1 MTKAPEPEDK
11 LDSATHV
18 VVNGPEDAPFDWHA
32 VDWRRVEDDV
42 RRLRQ
47 RIFTASK
54 AGDLKKVRS
63 LQKLMLRSRANTLL
77 SVRRVTERNAGRMTA
92 GVDGEVVLTPQAKAR
107 LADRVHQQAEPFK
120 AMPVRRV
127 YIPKQGSS
135 TKRRPLGIPVI
146 ADRVHQARVV
156 NALEPEWEARFEPR
170 SYGFRP
176 GRGCHDAIQAVFEVV
191 KGKRPKRPWV
201 LDADLAGAFD
211 RIAHDHILAM
221 LGTFPARGM
230 VAQWLKAG
238 VVEQGR
244 LHRTE
249 EGTPQGGVVSPV
261 LLNIAL
267 DGMEQTAGVRYQSKG
282 SIRVDS
288 PAVIRYADDFI
299 VHCHTRQDALEIKAK
314 LATWLAPRG
323 LAFNEDKT
331 RVVTLAEGFD
341 FLGFNVRRYRDKTL
355 IKPSKAAI
363 RRTRERL
370 RTELRSLR
378 GSNAQAVMRK
388 LNPIIRGWANYY
400 RTQVSSDAYSALDA
414 YLWRLTWKWANYSHP
429 NKPKPWVFARYY
441 GKFNKSEPV
450 GVRRPPKRRLHAQ
463 VRLDPH
469 PPTLDR
475 QAWGVTR
482 RPRACRLLGLATT
495 QGAAADQQD
504 HPGAHQLPGWSLRDL
519 RRLPIRRREPATN
532 PERVGKV
539 AGHPHRDHHDRDAAR
554 QLGDGW
560 NPSHTRRVPTRPRP
574 RTAGPLRSHRAC
586 LSRMPGNWHVRF

>member
-1 MTKAPEPEDK
+1 MTETPEPEDK
-11 LDSATHV
+11 LDAATHV
-18 VVNGPEDAPFDWHA
+18 VANGPEDVPFDWHA

-92 GVDGEVVLTPQAKAR
+92 GVDGQVVLTLEAKAR
-107 LADRVHQQAEPFK
+107 LADRLHQMSEPFK

-127 YIPKQGSS
+127 HIPKQGSS

-146 ADRVHQARVV
+146 ADRAHQARVV
-156 NALEPEWEARFEPR
+156 SALEPEWEARFEPR

-191 KGKRPKRPWV
+191 KGKSPKRPWV

-211 RIAHDHILAM
+211 RIGHDHLMSM
-221 LGTFPARGM
+221 LGSFPARGM
-230 VAQWLKAG
+230 IRQWLKAG

-267 DGMEQTAGVRYQSKG
+267 HGMEQVAGVRYQSTG

-288 PAVIRYADDFI
+288 PAVIRYADDFV
-299 VHCHTRQDALEIKAK
+299 VHCHTRQDAVEIKAK
-314 LATWLAPRG
+314 LAKWLASRG

-331 RVVTLAEGFD
+331 RVVTLNEGFD

-355 IKPSKAAI
+355 IKPSKVAI
-363 RRTRERL
+363 GRIRERL

-378 GSNAQAVMRK
+378 GSNAQAVIKR
-388 LNPIIRGWANYY
+388 LNPIIRGWSNYY
-400 RTQVSSDAYSALDA
+400 RTQVSSDAFNALDA
-414 YLWRLTWKWANYSHP
+414 HLWRLTWKWATYSHP
-429 NKPKPWVFARYY
+429 NKPKPWVFAPADPGLGGDCAPALLSGWR
-441 GKFNKSEPV
+441 GT
-450 GVRRPPKRRLHAQ
+450 RLRPFS
-463 VRLDPH
+463 
-469 PPTLDR
+469 
-475 QAWGVTR
+475 
-482 RPRACRLLGLATT
+482 RP
-495 QGAAADQQD
+495 Q
-504 HPGAHQLPGWSLRDL
+504 
-519 RRLPIRRREPATN
+519 
-532 PERVGKV
+532 
-539 AGHPHRDHHDRDAAR
+539 
-554 QLGDGW
+554 
-560 NPSHTRRVPTRPRP
+560 RRVPDDEPRSGLREPLPSRCRRPV
-574 RTAGPLRSHRAC
+574 
-586 LSRMPGNWHVRF
+586 VR